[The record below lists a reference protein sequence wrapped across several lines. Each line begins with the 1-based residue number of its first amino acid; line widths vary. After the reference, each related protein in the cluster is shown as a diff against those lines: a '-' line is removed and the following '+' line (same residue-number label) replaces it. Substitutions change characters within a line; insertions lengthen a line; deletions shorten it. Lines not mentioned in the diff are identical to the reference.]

1 MRGSWSVFQSFSLL
15 RLPAFISFLKIELNC
30 IAKCV
35 LPIDVFI
42 AILREKI
49 QIPISHSCLWL
60 TLNDSGPGGREGH
73 RESDGNILGDGG
85 ALVVSQAGISVP
97 AQAHCSIASLYWI
110 VFWCYKEKLYPTHV
124 VRSDS
129 DFHEFAPKQDLW
141 KIDHTWCYFRNYAH
155 GIWSLWDIKGFCKK
169 NNNLPTW
176 GQIHYH

>member
-1 MRGSWSVFQSFSLL
+1 MTKRFSFCVGPEVFFK
-15 RLPAFISFLKIELNC
+15 AFPFCVYLFTSFLKIELNC

-85 ALVVSQAGISVP
+85 ALVVSQSGFSVP
-97 AQAHCSIASLYWI
+97 AQAHCSIASLY
-110 VFWCYKEKLYPTHV
+110 
-124 VRSDS
+124 
-129 DFHEFAPKQDLW
+129 
-141 KIDHTWCYFRNYAH
+141 
-155 GIWSLWDIKGFCKK
+155 
-169 NNNLPTW
+169 
-176 GQIHYH
+176 